1 MSPLSRAV
9 GAERKEDKDVVRN
22 VRNIIDQ
29 LDITILKQ
37 HQHQAKILLVSSSFH
52 SVLLKCAY
60 FESTC
65 HRGQHSIGQQ
75 GAGRMLDDLSDRP
88 PFQSNQDR
96 HQDKEKV
103 NVFRATSKSS
113 LNGSVSLQKSS
124 SSSARFAT
132 ELGSTR
138 LSKELSIASSG
149 VSLLSEEGT

>member
-1 MSPLSRAV
+1 MDITFDNFKTKFIHLSTARAV
-9 GAERKEDKDVVRN
+9 GTERKEDKDVVRN

-75 GAGRMLDDLSDRP
+75 GAGRMLDGLSDRP
-88 PFQSNQDR
+88 PFSIQSGQTSR
-96 HQDKEKV
+96 QRPDKY
-103 NVFRATSKSS
+103 
-113 LNGSVSLQKSS
+113 
-124 SSSARFAT
+124 
-132 ELGSTR
+132 
-138 LSKELSIASSG
+138 I
-149 VSLLSEEGT
+149 